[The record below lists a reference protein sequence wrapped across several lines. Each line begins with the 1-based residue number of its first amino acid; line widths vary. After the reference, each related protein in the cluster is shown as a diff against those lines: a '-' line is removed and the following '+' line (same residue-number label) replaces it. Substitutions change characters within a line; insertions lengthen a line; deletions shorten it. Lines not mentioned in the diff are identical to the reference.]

1 MKRAQKR
8 LKLCRETLRLLT
20 DQEMAEAA
28 GGNISG
34 ASCPVCHDTY
44 TCPTWAGCPSYTNAA
59 ACC

>member
-8 LKLCRETLRLLT
+8 LKLSRETLHLLT
-20 DQEMAEAA
+20 DQQVETAA

-34 ASCPVCHDTY
+34 TSCPVCLETY
-44 TCPTWAGCPSYTNAA
+44 TCPTWATCPSYTNAG